1 MSCYS
6 PMNADYKARWLEAL
20 RGRKYIQAR
29 GYLRLST
36 DDNKK
41 HCCCLGVLCDLVN
54 PTEWDASSLNWG
66 PSYQFRGDEG
76 LPDKT
81 VLKET
86 GLTLAKA
93 RKLADLNDYGDY
105 DFKQIADFIEKNF

>member
-1 MSCYS
+1 
-6 PMNADYKARWLEAL
+6 MNAGYKARWLEAL
-20 RGRKYIQAR
+20 RSRKYIQAR
-29 GYLRLST
+29 RHLRLST

-54 PTEWDASSLNWG
+54 PKEWDASSLDWSN
-66 PSYQFRGDEG
+66 SYQFRGDKE

-86 GLTLAKA
+86 GMTVDKA
-93 RKLADLNDYGDY
+93 QKLADLNDFGDY